1 MDITIQRILDELHSQ
16 DKKKIDLTN
25 YLGLV
30 SSAFGNW
37 QSGRNQSYKKY
48 LHAIAD
54 FLGVSVEY
62 LRGETDQKKKP
73 SANNDEGQQNSFV
86 RSLSQHEQLV
96 ILAYRIAKPEAR
108 EIIDNILR
116 IQPEEAASPSRT
128 GTA

>member
-1 MDITIQRILDELHSQ
+1 MDNCLERIIQELRLQ
-16 DKKKIDLTN
+16 GKNQGELTKF
-25 YLGLV
+25 LGV
-30 SSAFGNW
+30 SHTTFGNW
-37 QSGRNQSYKKY
+37 KGGRNQSYKKY

-86 RSLSQHEQLV
+86 RSLSHHEQLV